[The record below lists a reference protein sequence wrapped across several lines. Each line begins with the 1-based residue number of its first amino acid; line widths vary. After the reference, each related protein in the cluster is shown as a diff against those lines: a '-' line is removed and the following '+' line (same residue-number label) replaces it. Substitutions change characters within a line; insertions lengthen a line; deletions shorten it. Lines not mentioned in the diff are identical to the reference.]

1 MNKEFIPYEQ
11 ALELK
16 ELGFDIRPNFGG
28 NTSLYSKN
36 GYHTFYTN
44 YGVMGSGLSDGYIY
58 APTFSQ
64 SFRWFREKYKL
75 IHEISWSKYKGGLN
89 FDYDIFSLV
98 LPTDDELGDEN
109 DMTSDKSM
117 ETYDSLVNKDFRW
130 HECDTYEEAENA
142 CINKLIEIVKDGTK
156 INTRED

>member
-64 SFRWFREKYKL
+64 AFRWFRQKWGMRPEITSTYGEWDFYIARSEWNDIPIREGGDMWTYEDAETKCIDRLIKL
-75 IHEISWSKYKGGLN
+75 ITDESKRKSEG
-89 FDYDIFSLV
+89 DI
-98 LPTDDELGDEN
+98 
-109 DMTSDKSM
+109 
-117 ETYDSLVNKDFRW
+117 
-130 HECDTYEEAENA
+130 
-142 CINKLIEIVKDGTK
+142 
-156 INTRED
+156 

>member
-64 SFRWFREKYKL
+64 AFRWLLDKHYLYGIIIPTIPMDWTFKTMTVIQDMIEVPPYN
-75 IHEISWSKYKGGLN
+75 HVHAY
-89 FDYDIFSLV
+89 DYS
-98 LPTDDELGDEN
+98 
-109 DMTSDKSM
+109 
-117 ETYDSLVNKDFRW
+117 RR
-130 HECDTYEEAENA
+130 EEAELA
-142 CINKLIEIVKDGTK
+142 CLNKLIEIVKSKKD
-156 INTRED
+156 